1 MNSETKTQ
9 NPTIKIQRLKPTHL
23 NRLKVAVAIVTVL
36 GVVLFSYLVY
46 SVGLQ
51 NILEGI
57 SKIGIGGFLILQLI
71 YFLRIIF
78 RAVAWRLS
86 VYAPYKLDTTDTIPA
101 VIIGEA
107 MGSII
112 PLGILVSG
120 TAKAVAVRKKVPL
133 VVGLSSIATENIF
146 YSLITGVFICLGAFT
161 FLRSS
166 DLSESWIFTIDLLI
180 GGIIFFM
187 LSAIIIVIKQWHFAS
202 NFCEFLYNRNI
213 AKGILESGRLQV
225 RLFENLI
232 YGFYRQYPKRF
243 LPILACQFVF
253 HLLGILEVLFIL
265 SRLRDAIP
273 SFHTAFLLE
282 SMSRLISVTFKFVP
296 FVIGI
301 DEAGAQFITETLA
314 IGAGIGVTLAIIRKG
329 RIIFWAAIGLI
340 LIAKRGF
347 SIREM
352 TQVNHK
358 ESH

>member
-9 NPTIKIQRLKPTHL
+9 NPTIKIQKPKPKHL
-23 NRLKVAVAIVTVL
+23 NRLKVAAAILTVL
-36 GVVLFSYLVY
+36 GIMLFSYLVY
-46 SVGLQ
+46 SVGLE
-51 NILEGI
+51 NILVGI

-78 RAVAWRLS
+78 RAIAWRLS

-107 MGSII
+107 MSSII

-161 FLRSS
+161 FLRSF

-187 LSAIIIVIKQWHFAS
+187 ISAIVIVIKQWHFAS
-202 NFCEFLYNRNI
+202 NFCEFLYDRNI

-225 RLFENLI
+225 RLFENLDLRLLSSISEAFSADLCLPVRFSHFGSVRGII
-232 YGFYRQYPKRF
+232 YFK
-243 LPILACQFVF
+243 
-253 HLLGILEVLFIL
+253 
-265 SRLRDAIP
+265 P
-273 SFHTAFLLE
+273 SARRNSEFSNGVSARINE
-282 SMSRLISVTFKFVP
+282 P
-296 FVIGI
+296 FDFRYI
-301 DEAGAQFITETLA
+301 Q
-314 IGAGIGVTLAIIRKG
+314 IRAV
-329 RIIFWAAIGLI
+329 RH
-340 LIAKRGF
+340 R
-347 SIREM
+347 
-352 TQVNHK
+352 N
-358 ESH
+358 